1 MQKSINQ
8 QKNCL
13 SCNKQIRGR
22 TDKKF
27 CNDYCRNSYNN
38 QIKGPANN
46 LVRNINH
53 VLGKN
58 RRILE
63 SFLPEEEDMIKV
75 KKEKLIERGYL
86 SKFTTHIYIN
96 KKGSVYYYCYDY
108 GMLSLDDSNCL
119 IVREKEELY

>member
-1 MQKSINQ
+1 MQNVINVS
-8 QKNCL
+8 KNCN
-13 SCNKQIRGR
+13 SCTKPLRGR

-38 QIKGPANN
+38 QIKAPVNN
-46 LVRNINH
+46 LIRNINH

-63 SFLPEEEDMIKV
+63 SFLPEEEEMIKV
-75 KKEKLIERGYL
+75 KKEKLIERGFLLKY
-86 SKFTTHIYIN
+86 STHIYIN

-108 GMLSLDDSNCL
+108 GVLSLDNENCV
-119 IVREKEELY
+119 IVKNKDEVY